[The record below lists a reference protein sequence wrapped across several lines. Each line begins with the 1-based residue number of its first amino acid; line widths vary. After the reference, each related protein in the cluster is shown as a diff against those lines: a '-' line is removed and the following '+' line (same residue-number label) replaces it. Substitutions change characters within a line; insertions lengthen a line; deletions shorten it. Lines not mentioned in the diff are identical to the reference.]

1 MLIQENKLLA
11 PFTTFGIGGPARW
24 FAEATSE
31 EEIVEAV
38 GWARERPARLFV
50 LGGGSNLL
58 VSDSGFDGLVLRVGL
73 RGIAVWDAHDLFPG
87 ECSSGAKAQI
97 DSIDLMRGLKPPP
110 PSELSS
116 SAVNN
121 LLVDSGGME
130 VRAKALT
137 YQVAAG
143 EDWDQFVERTVR
155 DGCAGLE
162 CLAGIPGTV
171 GGTPVQNV
179 GAYGQEVASVIER
192 VRAFDFEQEKFVE
205 FAADE
210 CGFSYRH
217 SRFNSV
223 DRGRFIVTRVDYRLK
238 IGGAPTLAYAEL
250 ERAVREG
257 RPEGAAAS
265 LVEVAAVVRRI
276 RQLKGMLLV
285 EGDSDCRSAGS
296 FFKNP
301 VVSEDQFRRIAEC
314 SEKEPPRFSAG
325 AGNAG
330 MVKVPAAWL
339 IEQAGFRKGYA
350 LGAAGISSRHTLAL
364 VNLGC
369 ATSEDILALATQIN
383 NAVEARFG
391 IRLEMEP
398 VMVGF

>member
-24 FAEATSE
+24 FVEAGSE
-31 EEIVEAV
+31 EEIVEATQ
-38 GWARERPARLFV
+38 WARERGVPLFV

-58 VSDSGFDGLVLRVGL
+58 VSDAGFYGLVLRVGL
-73 RGIAVWDAHDLFPG
+73 RGVTVMDAPDH
-87 ECSSGAKAQI
+87 SGKRI
-97 DSIDLMRGLKPPP
+97 
-110 PSELSS
+110 
-116 SAVNN
+116 
-121 LLVDSGGME
+121 
-130 VRAKALT
+130 

-143 EDWDQFVERTVR
+143 EDWDQFVERTVEDR
-155 DGCAGLE
+155 CAGLE

-192 VRAFDFEQEKFVE
+192 VRAFDLDQEEFVE

-210 CGFSYRH
+210 SGFSYRR
-217 SRFNSV
+217 SRFNTV
-223 DRGRFIVTRVDYRLK
+223 DRGRYIVTRVDCRLMP
-238 IGGAPTLAYAEL
+238 GGAPTLAYAEL
-250 ERAVREG
+250 ERAVLES
-257 RPEGAAAS
+257 RPEGTVAS
-265 LVEVAAVVRRI
+265 LAEVAAVVRRI
-276 RQLKGMLLV
+276 RQSKGMLLV

-314 SEKEPPRFSAG
+314 SEKEPPRFPAG

-330 MVKVPAAWL
+330 RVKVPAAWL

-350 LGAAGISSRHTLAL
+350 KGAAGISSRHTLAL
-364 VNLGC
+364 VNRGS
-369 ATSEDILALATQIN
+369 ATSGEILALATEIN

-398 VMVGF
+398 VMLGF